1 MKAFSILETGS
12 RRKNNEDALLA
23 LTNIGLFAVADGMGG
38 HNAGEVASGIAI
50 ESLKNNAEKL
60 KDIPVDGIEQWV
72 LDTVKEANQAIFERS
87 LYEEGVEG
95 MGTTL
100 TALVIKKDKAVIGHV
115 GDSRIY
121 LWRDGSISL
130 LSEDHSMVNELLRM
144 GQLSEEDAR
153 NHPQRNYLSRAL
165 GIEKQVD
172 VDCLQFEVQGGDVYL
187 LCTDGFS
194 NMVEKEEIA
203 REFSAAGGWQ
213 EHLENLKLLVLQRG
227 APDNFTAVCCI
238 MEN

>member
-100 TALVIKKDKAVIGHV
+100 TALVIKKIKRLSVMSATAGYTFGGTGPFLCFLKTIPW
-115 GDSRIY
+115 SMNCSE
-121 LWRDGSISL
+121 WGSYPKKTRGTIRREIIS
-130 LSEDHSMVNELLRM
+130 H
-144 GQLSEEDAR
+144 GPWA
-153 NHPQRNYLSRAL
+153 
-165 GIEKQVD
+165 
-172 VDCLQFEVQGGDVYL
+172 
-187 LCTDGFS
+187 
-194 NMVEKEEIA
+194 
-203 REFSAAGGWQ
+203 
-213 EHLENLKLLVLQRG
+213 
-227 APDNFTAVCCI
+227 
-238 MEN
+238 